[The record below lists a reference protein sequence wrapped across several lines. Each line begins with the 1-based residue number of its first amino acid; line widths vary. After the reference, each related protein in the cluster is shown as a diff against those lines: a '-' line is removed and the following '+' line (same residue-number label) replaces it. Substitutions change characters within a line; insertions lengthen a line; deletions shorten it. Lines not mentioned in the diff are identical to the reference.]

1 MSKSKSGI
9 KYEMGSGNVFADM
22 GLPNPEEHL
31 LKANLARLINKA
43 VEEHGWTQQ
52 HAAKVLGITQPKVSD
67 LGRGR
72 LKNFSVER
80 LLEFLAQ
87 LEHRVVITVS
97 RLDSPPKEFIVSK
110 KRTTLPTKTRAKS
123 VGRIPNRT

>member
-9 KYEMGSGNVFADM
+9 SYEMGSGNVFADM

-52 HAAKVLGITQPKVSD
+52 HAAKTLGITQPKVSD

-80 LLEFLAQ
+80 LLGFLAK
-87 LEHRVVITVS
+87 LDHRVAITVS
-97 RLDSPPKEFIVSK
+97 APDLPPEEFVIAANSLSTEQAIS
-110 KRTTLPTKTRAKS
+110 R
-123 VGRIPNRT
+123 

>member
-9 KYEMGSGNVFADM
+9 SYEMGSGNVFADM

-43 VEEHGWTQQ
+43 VEEQGWTQQ

-67 LGRGR
+67 LGRGQ

-80 LLEFLAQ
+80 LLGFLAQ
-87 LEHRVVITVS
+87 LDHRVAITVS
-97 RLDSPPKEFIVSK
+97 SPDRPPEEFVIAADSLSKEQTIS
-110 KRTTLPTKTRAKS
+110 R
-123 VGRIPNRT
+123 

>member
-1 MSKSKSGI
+1 MDGNKTSKSKSGI
-9 KYEMGSGNVFADM
+9 RYEMGSGNVFADV

-80 LLEFLAQ
+80 LLGFLAR
-87 LEHRVVITVS
+87 LDHRVAITVS
-97 RLDSPPKEFIVSK
+97 SPNLPLEEFVIAAEPLSKEQAIS
-110 KRTTLPTKTRAKS
+110 R
-123 VGRIPNRT
+123 

>member
-1 MSKSKSGI
+1 MRKSKSGI
-9 KYEMGSGNVFADM
+9 KYEIGSGNVFADM

-52 HAAKVLGITQPKVSD
+52 YAAKVLGVTQPKVSD

-80 LLEFLAQ
+80 LLGFLAR
-87 LEHRVVITVS
+87 LEHRVAITVS
-97 RLDSPPKEFIVSK
+97 SPNLPLEEFVISAEP
-110 KRTTLPTKTRAKS
+110 LPEKQAISR
-123 VGRIPNRT
+123 

>member
-9 KYEMGSGNVFADM
+9 RYEMGSGNVFADM
-22 GLPNPEEHL
+22 GLTNPEEHL

-52 HAAKVLGITQPKVSD
+52 HAAEVLGVTQPKVSD

-80 LLEFLAQ
+80 LLGFLAR
-87 LEHRVVITVS
+87 LDHRVAIMVSSPNLPPEEFVIAAES
-97 RLDSPPKEFIVSK
+97 FSKEQAIS
-110 KRTTLPTKTRAKS
+110 
-123 VGRIPNRT
+123 